1 MKVQAK
7 ITSSHQLPNGTFRFY
22 LEFESDKRG
31 WPQHLDVTIPD
42 PPPEKSDG
50 QKAYETHPLAS
61 RPWDR
66 VSTKDRNTWHMIAAA
81 VTGKAPALESEPAPV
96 KTPGERLR
104 SIAHPS
110 WMYDPERSWSE
121 LTDCERNIWEQ
132 YARLYEASK

>member
-7 ITSSHQLPNGTFRFY
+7 ITSSHQLPNGSFRFY

-50 QKAYETHPLAS
+50 QKAYETHPIAS
-61 RPWDR
+61 CPWDR
-66 VSTKDRNTWHMIAAA
+66 VSTKERNTWHMIAAA
-81 VTGKAPALESEPAPV
+81 VTGKTPALT

-104 SIAHPS
+104 AIAHPS
-110 WMYDPERSWSE
+110 WKYSSESSWSE
-121 LTDCERNIWEQ
+121 LADCEREIWEM
-132 YARLYEASK
+132 YARRYEASK